1 MDITP
6 FVESLRQD
14 LTRAAEVGGAEM
26 RGAADRLLV
35 SLEPAIRLTLMEA
48 LSQAAAEISAEAPG
62 IAVEVRL
69 SGRDPTF
76 AVLSNPAGPT
86 ANEGTD
92 DTFEAD
98 DGEGVA
104 RITLRLPEA
113 LKTRAE
119 TQAARAGQSLN
130 SWLIAAARAAAEND
144 YPSRHERR
152 HHSSKRVQG
161 WAR

>member
-6 FVESLRQD
+6 FVDSLRQD
-14 LTRAAEVGGAEM
+14 LSRAAEVGGAEM

-35 SLEPAIRLTLMEA
+35 SLEPAVRLTLMEA
-48 LSQAAAEISAEAPG
+48 LSQAAAEISAEANG

-76 AVLSNPAGPT
+76 ALLSNPSRPT
-86 ANEGTD
+86 ANEGTG
-92 DTFEAD
+92 DTLDAD

-119 TQAARAGQSLN
+119 GQAARAGQSLN
-130 SWLIAAARAAAEND
+130 SWLVSAARVAAENEHS
-144 YPSRHERR
+144 SRHERR